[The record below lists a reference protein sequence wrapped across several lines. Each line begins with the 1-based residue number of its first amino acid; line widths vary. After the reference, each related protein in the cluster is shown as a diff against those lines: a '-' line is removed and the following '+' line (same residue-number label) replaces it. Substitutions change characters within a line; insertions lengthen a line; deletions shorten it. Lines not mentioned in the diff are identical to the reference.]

1 MIKFLQY
8 LVDGVAI
15 GSLYVLVSM
24 GFTLVFGVMGLMNVA
39 HADLYM
45 LATFS
50 LLWVGGDA
58 GLGVVTGAVAGVLL
72 VAVIGVALFH
82 GVLRRIDKTQPL
94 ALFIATLGVSYF
106 IENLV
111 AKLVNYRTRSVP
123 ALFQSNFYNAGGL
136 RFSNGQIV
144 LLLATASIAFG
155 LTAWLRRSE
164 PGRLMR
170 AVSENA
176 TLADAV
182 GIDTR
187 RMMLIAVVIASVI
200 AGAGGVLVS
209 NTTLSIDPFIAN
221 TISLKMFAVAVVAGV
236 GSVEGAAVV
245 GFALGIVES
254 LTVGYYGSQWQNV
267 IGLCAM
273 VLVLLLRPQGLF
285 GRTVRVG

>member
-123 ALFQSNFYNAGGL
+123 ALFQSNFYNVGGL

-144 LLLATASIAFG
+144 LLLATATIAFG